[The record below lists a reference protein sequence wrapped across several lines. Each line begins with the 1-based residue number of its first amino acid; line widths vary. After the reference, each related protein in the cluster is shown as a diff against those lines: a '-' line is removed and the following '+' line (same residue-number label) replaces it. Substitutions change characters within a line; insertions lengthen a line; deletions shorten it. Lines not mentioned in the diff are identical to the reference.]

1 MSTNTGVSA
10 CVCLC
15 VPACVHGAHL
25 CAITLVVACRL
36 RWRCARYRGAW
47 DPCVDSCVRAFVRV
61 WHPRFA
67 NTNAVGPLYR
77 VSVTA
82 FETCARER
90 NKSKMAAAVRKGA
103 CLCGA
108 LLFAA
113 CSRRRWSP
121 TRQPCQKKGSF
132 CFVFVLCVCVWLRF
146 YYTVYTQTFL

>member
-1 MSTNTGVSA
+1 M
-10 CVCLC
+10 
-15 VPACVHGAHL
+15 
-25 CAITLVVACRL
+25 
-36 RWRCARYRGAW
+36 
-47 DPCVDSCVRAFVRV
+47 
-61 WHPRFA
+61 
-67 NTNAVGPLYR
+67 GPLYR

-90 NKSKMAAAVRKGA
+90 NKSKMSAAVRKGA

-132 CFVFVLCVCVWLRF
+132 CFVFVLCVRVAKVLLHCLYPDLSIGISF
-146 YYTVYTQTFL
+146 FFLLYCALSSTLALSSIRISTDWKKKKNTGTSYRLDSVLVPLLTSVFGFFNHFVSLV